1 MKSLHNLLAPL
12 QARLAP
18 AKLWFNQRE
27 PREQLALRVLAV
39 ALALVALVVLIWQPL
54 VTSHTDAKALYV
66 KNSRLHAWI
75 EENSNAIRAASQSA
89 GRAPAP
95 GGDWIAQ
102 LSRSAATAGV
112 ELRGFNPEG
121 DQSVRIQIE
130 AQPFADVV
138 NWLQQLETVQGI
150 RVATAEFSP
159 TSASGLVNLRATLK
173 RMP

>member
-1 MKSLHNLLAPL
+1 MALNNLFAPL
-12 QARLAP
+12 EARLAP
-18 AKLWFNQRE
+18 ARLWFSQRE

-39 ALALVALVVLIWQPL
+39 ALALVLLVALVWQPL
-54 VTSHTDAKALYV
+54 VASHDDARDLYA

-75 EENSNAIRAASQSA
+75 EDNSEVVRRASQ
-89 GRAPAP
+89 GGNRAPAP

-102 LSRSAATAGV
+102 LSRSAAAAGV
-112 ELRGFNPEG
+112 DLRGFNPEG

-138 NWLQQLETVQGI
+138 NWLQQLETGQGI
-150 RVATAEFSP
+150 RVATAEFSS
-159 TSASGLVNLRATLK
+159 TSSSGLVNLRATLK